1 MNKMRSLTKD
11 LINRVSKMNPIIK
24 ITDFYPM
31 ESVVFYLEE
40 LDVGGLSKF
49 LSSDKEECIRITYV
63 SADANDYEFIIG
75 DVYSEEDDYYGRIF
89 VANQQLIS
97 FLKPDKNWQEAKYE

>member
-1 MNKMRSLTKD
+1 MNKMRSLTED
-11 LINRVSKMNPIIK
+11 LIEQTSKMNSTIQ

-40 LDVGGLSKF
+40 LDVSGLSQF
-49 LSSDKEECIRITYV
+49 LSGDKGDCIRVTYV
-63 SADANDYEFIIG
+63 AADASDYEFIIG
-75 DVYSEEDDYYGRIF
+75 DVYSDEEDYYGRIF

-97 FLKPDKNWQEAKYE
+97 FLKPGANWQEVKCE

>member
-1 MNKMRSLTKD
+1 MNKMRSLTED
-11 LINRVSKMNPIIK
+11 LINQVSKVNPIIK

-40 LDVGGLSKF
+40 LDVGGLSQF
-49 LSSDKEECIRITYV
+49 LSGNKEECIRVTYV
-63 SADANDYEFIIG
+63 AADASRYEFIIG
-75 DVYSEEDDYYGRIF
+75 DVYSEKDDYYGRIF
-89 VANQQLIS
+89 VANQQLIR